1 MFRIDSEGA
10 TPENGF
16 KSSPPPATIVT
27 GEWLTAVQEEI
38 CNVIEL
44 LGEHP
49 LNPLDSAQLVQAIS
63 HKFDV
68 TIAMLSGLIAA
79 SEDTLTALIG
89 SSIADA
95 LAGLVSFTEGTD
107 GQLQI
112 GPIILK
118 WGGGSEAGNVFPEAF
133 PNACWRVVFALTND
147 PDDGDESDEVVR
159 IISKDRFGFNVATSG
174 DHFPATFDW
183 IAIGN

>member
-27 GEWLTAVQEEI
+27 GQWLTATQEEI

-44 LGEHP
+44 LGTNP
-49 LNPLDSAQLVQAIS
+49 LNPLDSAQMAQAINQ
-63 HKFDV
+63 FV
-68 TIAMLSGLIAA
+68 NATIASALSDMVSY
-79 SEDTLTALIG
+79 SEDAT
-89 SSIADA
+89 
-95 LAGLVSFTEGTD
+95 

-112 GPIILK
+112 GPVILK
-118 WGGGSEAGNVFPEAF
+118 WGGGSEGGNVFAEPF
-133 PNACWRVVFALTND
+133 PTACWRVVFALTNN

-159 IISKDRFGFNVATSG
+159 IISKDQYGFNVATSG
-174 DHFPATFDW
+174 DHLPATFDW
-183 IAIGN
+183 FAIGH